1 MSKTYIGHGFVLREN
16 PWEAEIDP
24 IATGKQ
30 LRSKRL
36 AYHLTQQSLSDLICE
51 YCVETASRI
60 AISGWETGR
69 KTLSLNH
76 VVFLA
81 WLYNCTI
88 DELLVRFQGSDS
100 DGPDGAGAARPLLF
114 PLVFSAPTEAG
125 RCQTGEKAA

>member
-30 LRSKRL
+30 LCSKRI
-36 AYHLTQQSLSDLICE
+36 AHDLTQQELSDIICE
-51 YCVETASRI
+51 YCVETAGRN

-69 KTLSLNH
+69 KTPSLNH

-81 WLYNCTI
+81 WLYDCTI
-88 DELLVRFQGSDS
+88 DELVVRFQDT
-100 DGPDGAGAARPLLF
+100 DPADAGAARPPIFLLF
-114 PLVFSAPTEAG
+114 FDAPAGVG
-125 RCQTGEKAA
+125 RCKTGVKAA